1 MIDVLRMG
9 FTKDHLLLLT
19 REERALFLLLG
30 YSSNQV
36 NVLWKLVIAAT
47 NRNPE
52 DPVDSHVS
60 GAQTQILVRLTI
72 GALWE
77 SWRLVEK
84 HLLSARLGKE
94 IVPALDSVAGG
105 ALESLKK
112 RFGSSGMIAAVRNSY
127 AFHHPTPD
135 EIEVAFQAAVLAPDE
150 DDSWSIYFSSTLL
163 NCFFFASDFVIAHG
177 IMQAV
182 GETNINKAHE
192 ELLGELAPI
201 SNELSELTFGYAAV
215 MFRKYVGNEISA
227 VVAAKLSDAPNL
239 DDVLIPFFV
248 ETENSKTR

>member
-1 MIDVLRMG
+1 MINVLRMG
-9 FTKDHLLLLT
+9 FTKDHFLLLT

-52 DPVDSHVS
+52 NPVDSHVS
-60 GAQTQILVRLTI
+60 AAQTHILVRLTI

-84 HLLSARLGKE
+84 HMLSVKLGKE
-94 IVPALDSVAGG
+94 IVPALDSAAGQ
-105 ALESLKK
+105 ALERLKK
-112 RFGSSGMIAAVRNSY
+112 RFGSSGMIASVRNSY
-127 AFHHPTPD
+127 AFHHPTPE
-135 EIEVAFQAAVLAPDE
+135 EIELAFQAAVQVPNE
-150 DDSWSIYFSSTLL
+150 DDSWSIYFSKTLL

-182 GETNINKAHE
+182 GGLDINKAHQD
-192 ELLGELAPI
+192 LLGELAPI

-215 MFRKYVGNEISA
+215 MLRKYVGTEISA
-227 VVAAKLSDAPNL
+227 VIAAKLNDAPNL

-248 ETENSKTR
+248 ETEN